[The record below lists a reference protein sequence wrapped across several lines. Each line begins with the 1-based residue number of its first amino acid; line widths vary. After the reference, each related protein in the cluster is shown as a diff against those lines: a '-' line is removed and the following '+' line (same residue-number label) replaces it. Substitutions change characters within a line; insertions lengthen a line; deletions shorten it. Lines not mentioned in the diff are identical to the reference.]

1 MLGRPSGER
10 QLARRRGTPPR
21 HAKGGRLASDER
33 MPPYG
38 VGSGEPD
45 ATRASDLTLA
55 VNRCH
60 AAVLTVSTGPLRS
73 VVFLIAITAG
83 P

>member
-1 MLGRPSGER
+1 MRKGGTSR
-10 QLARRRGTPPR
+10 QTQECPLRCGVRRARR
-21 HAKGGRLASDER
+21 
-33 MPPYG
+33 Y
-38 VGSGEPD
+38 
-45 ATRASDLTLA
+45 RASDLTLA

-73 VVFLIAITAG
+73 VVSLIAITAG